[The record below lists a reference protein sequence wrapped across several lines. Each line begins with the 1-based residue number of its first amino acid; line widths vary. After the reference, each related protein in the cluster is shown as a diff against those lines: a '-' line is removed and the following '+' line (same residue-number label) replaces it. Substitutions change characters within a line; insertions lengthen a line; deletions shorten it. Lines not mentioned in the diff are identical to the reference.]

1 MLNSDIRD
9 QAYQFFIEEA
19 PELLQVIETG
29 LLTIRQDRSKPK
41 VHEIMRAA
49 HSIKGGAASVDLE
62 VIKSLSHRLEDYFKA
77 LYQDE
82 VVIDLEL
89 ENLLLQAYDCL
100 RYPLIEQ
107 IETGSF
113 AQEEAWTTAEPI
125 FAQIE
130 TKLGDAL
137 NNDDDYIPSS
147 SDLGVDLLASIFEVD
162 VLQGIEH
169 LETVSSN
176 PQKHDLIAELKNQGE
191 IFLGLGE
198 LLGLP
203 EFTNQVQ
210 AALAAV
216 EANPKQVQTIIK
228 LLAQDLK
235 NTRNAVLA
243 KDKTE
248 TVAEQTQEEFFPIDL
263 DEFLEDDEHEIE
275 YATDITHIQSSNL
288 ATDPAYQ
295 VFVEEAIELLEKM
308 ESGLLSIRQDYSPN
322 KVHEIMRAAHSL
334 KGGSASLGLEE
345 IKHIAHHLEDFFK
358 ALHSQEITI
367 DVELE
372 TLLLQGYDCLRL
384 PLMEQITTGYYDQSL
399 AKANAQPV
407 FAKIETKLGDALKNI
422 NDYVDSS
429 SDLGTNIVR
438 YIFEVDVAEELQRLE
453 SVVSDPDNNEVR
465 GEVRAMADV
474 FSGFADLL
482 NLPGFKAIATTT
494 LEALELNPG
503 KPIEIAQLF
512 LSNCLASREEILSGN
527 RSRGGAPTAELLK
540 MANKTISLEEEFP
553 VTSQGKQ
560 RATEEKLTI
569 LQEDIPEEFPADE
582 IEDISALAQNDI
594 AEEFPAYEIQ
604 EIITPGEQNSLE
616 EYETISTGE
625 LNNNQENYEI
635 IFPGSDN
642 IFGYE
647 DILGGSF
654 EIDERS
660 KGFPTLDDV
669 FGFDQTNLPLNTEL
683 FDQYFEGIET
693 SQPSLEDVFGEDD
706 FSATPANLDS
716 KNYDKRQLNTPT
728 LEQVFGGDETVSA
741 DTQAENTS
749 KINSN
754 PSLEDLFGDTP
765 STYRNSESTEESAS
779 LTLEEVF
786 NFSEENQSIT
796 EEVFNFSQ
804 GNTQPLIDNRDY
816 HEDIFSFSQQDS
828 NIEDQNRESSTEVS
842 EAITPSLEDVFT
854 LEAEGFEV
862 SPELIDNRSGI
873 SEQSETLEESVKS
886 IERAFAE
893 LPKVK
898 QVPVNTDTRT
908 KSAETESVEPNQ
920 AKNKAPQRQTQ
931 PAGNLSV
938 RVDLNRLETMNNLV
952 GEMSIN
958 RNSLSLQNDQL
969 QSSVK
974 ELTNRFSRFYLMTN
988 KLREIADQMLISP
1001 QLAYNNYALEGLSN
1015 QPQETKYYRSDF
1027 DSLEMDRYG
1036 TINSMLQGLLEE
1048 MMQIEESVDDV
1059 ILFAKQSDQ
1068 TLQQQRL
1075 MLTRVRDELMWA
1087 RMLPLG
1093 ELLNRFPRML
1103 RDMSTTYNKPTVMKI
1118 TGTGVL
1124 VDKAALE
1131 KLYDP
1136 LLHLVR
1142 NAFDHGIESREL
1154 RKKSGKPEE
1163 GLIEIKAY
1171 HKGNQTVIE
1180 INDDGQGIN
1189 YDKIGRKAVD
1199 LGLLTPEQVAVV
1211 SSSRLL
1217 DLIFDPGFSTAAKVS
1232 ELSGRGMGLDV
1243 VRTQLQAL
1251 KGTIVVTSTF
1261 GQGTSFILRL
1271 PLTLTLAKLLVC
1283 LVGSTAVAF
1292 PSDSIEEIIIPD
1304 AAQIKYSGENRFLQ
1318 LNQELVAVYS
1328 LKQLMKYNCSVPESF
1343 SSKALTS
1350 VPIPAE
1356 WASPLLVLRRG
1367 QQLIALEV
1375 ERLVTE
1381 QELVIKP
1388 FGGAIAPPSYSYG
1401 CTIIGDGTLIPVING
1416 VMLVEY
1422 LVDNNAH
1429 HLINNKGHSP
1439 NPNASYLGGNNTGS
1453 NNHTFTVETVL
1464 VVDDSTAMRRTIALT
1479 LEKAG
1484 YRVIQARDGKDAL
1497 EQLQQGATVNMVICD
1512 IEMPNMNGFEFLGQ
1526 RRRDPQLMNIPV
1538 AMLTSRSNDKHRR
1551 LAMQLGADAYFT
1563 KPYIEP
1569 EFVKAIKSTIKTV

>member
-62 VIKSLSHRLEDYFKA
+62 MIKTISHRLEDYFKA

-82 VVIDLEL
+82 VEIDLEL

-113 AQEEAWTTAEPI
+113 AQEEAWLKAEPI

-137 NNDDDYIPSS
+137 NNEDDYIPSS

-169 LETVSSN
+169 LETVSNN
-176 PQKHDLIAELKNQGE
+176 PQKYDVVAELKNQGE

-210 AALAAV
+210 TALAAV
-216 EANPKQVQTIIK
+216 EVNPKQAQTIIIS
-228 LLAQDLK
+228 LAQDLK
-235 NTRNAVLA
+235 KTREAVLA
-243 KDKTE
+243 GDNSEKVPE
-248 TVAEQTQEEFFPIDL
+248 EPQEPEEFYPVDL
-263 DEFLEDDEHEIE
+263 DEFLEDEDEEEDLE
-275 YATDITHIQSSNL
+275 YSTDITQIQSSNL

-308 ESGLLSIRQDYSPN
+308 ESGLLTIRQDYSPN
-322 KVHEIMRAAHSL
+322 KIHEIMRAAHSL
-334 KGGSASLGLEE
+334 KGGSASLGLQQ
-345 IKHIAHHLEDFFK
+345 IKNIAHHLEDFFK

-384 PLMEQITTGYYDQSL
+384 PLMEQITTGYYDQNL

-407 FAKIETKLGDALKNI
+407 FARIETKLGDALKNI

-438 YIFEVDVAEELQRLE
+438 YIFEVDVAEELKRLE
-453 SVVSDPDNNEVR
+453 SVLSDPEHNEVR
-465 GEVRAMADV
+465 GEIRAMADV
-474 FSGFADLL
+474 FAGFADLL
-482 NLPGFKAIATTT
+482 NLPGFKAIASTTI
-494 LEALELNPG
+494 EALELNPDQ
-503 KPIEIAQLF
+503 PIQIAQVF

-527 RSRGGAPTAELLK
+527 RSTGGSPTPELLR
-540 MANKTISLEEEFP
+540 MANKRSSLEEEVFP
-553 VTSQGKQ
+553 FTPQ
-560 RATEEKLTI
+560 RKEIAAEEKLTVI
-569 LQEDIPEEFPADE
+569 QEDIPEEFQAYE
-582 IEDISALAQNDI
+582 IEEISVLAPENLT
-594 AEEFPAYEIQ
+594 EEIEVDEIQ
-604 EIITPGEQNSLE
+604 EIFTPIE
-616 EYETISTGE
+616 
-625 LNNNQENYEI
+625 ENYPEASETSNRI
-635 IFPGSDN
+635 VPANNEENSQILLTSEEN
-642 IFGYE
+642 LYSYE
-647 DILGGSF
+647 DILDGSF
-654 EIDERS
+654 EIEEKS
-660 KGFPTLDDV
+660 KVFPSLDDV
-669 FGFDQTNLPLNTEL
+669 FGFDQENLALNSEL
-683 FDQYFEGIET
+683 FEGDWEGIQT
-693 SQPSLEDVFGEDD
+693 SPPSLEDVFGVEDL
-706 FSATPANLDS
+706 SGSSPPLGRINS
-716 KNYDKRQLNTPT
+716 DKRQFNTPT
-728 LEQVFGGDETVSA
+728 LEQVFGGDETVSG
-741 DTQAENTS
+741 DIHAEVTPEMGL
-749 KINSN
+749 N
-754 PSLEDLFGDTP
+754 PSLEDLFGDQEATLMTP
-765 STYRNSESTEESAS
+765 TEDSGS

-786 NFSEENQSIT
+786 NFSDE
-796 EEVFNFSQ
+796 
-804 GNTQPLIDNRDY
+804 NTQPLRD
-816 HEDIFSFSQQDS
+816 
-828 NIEDQNRESSTEVS
+828 NRESQEDVFSVSPQESEITAQTMESSSEVFG
-842 EAITPSLEDVFT
+842 ATTPSLEDVFSLDT
-854 LEAEGFEV
+854 GIVEV
-862 SPELIDNRSGI
+862 SHELIDHGEETS
-873 SEQSETLEESVKS
+873 QPPETLEESVKS

-893 LPKVK
+893 LPQVK
-898 QVPVNTDTRT
+898 EVPVNVDNSP
-908 KSAETESVEPNQ
+908 KSGATIIEDSNQ
-920 AKNKAPQRQTQ
+920 DQNKTAKRQT
-931 PAGNLSV
+931 PTPGNLSV

-958 RNSLSLQNDQL
+958 RNSLSLQNGQL
-969 QSSVK
+969 QTSVK
-974 ELTNRFSRFYLMTN
+974 DLTNRFSRFYMMTN
-988 KLREIADQMLISP
+988 KLREMADQMLISP
-1001 QLAYNNYALEGLSN
+1001 QFASNYAEGFGN
-1015 QPQETKYYRSDF
+1015 QPQETKSYRADF

-1075 MLTRVRDELMWA
+1075 MLTRLRDELMWA

-1103 RDMSTTYNKPTVMKI
+1103 RDMSTSYDKPATIKI

-1154 RKKSGKPEE
+1154 RKQSGKPEE

-1180 INDDGQGIN
+1180 ITDDGQGIN
-1189 YDKIGRKAVD
+1189 YEKIGRKAVD
-1199 LGLLTPEQVAVV
+1199 LGILTPEQVAVA
-1211 SSSRLL
+1211 STSKLL

-1251 KGTIVVTSTF
+1251 KGTIVVRSTL
-1261 GQGTSFILRL
+1261 GQGSSFILRL

-1292 PSDSIEEIIIPD
+1292 PSDSIEEIIIPEPQ
-1304 AAQIKYSGENRFLQ
+1304 QIKYSGENRFLQ
-1318 LNQELVAVYS
+1318 LNQDIVAIYS
-1328 LKQLMKYNCSVPESF
+1328 LKEIMQYNCTIPESF

-1350 VPIPAE
+1350 VPIPEE

-1388 FGGAIAPPSYSYG
+1388 FGSALAPPIYSYG

-1422 LVDNNAH
+1422 LVDRTGNN
-1429 HLINNKGHSP
+1429 LTNKKILSLD
-1439 NPNASYLGGNNTGS
+1439 PNAPASGNNSDEIAPPTYKQQ
-1453 NNHTFTVETVL
+1453 TVL

-1497 EQLQQGATVNMVICD
+1497 EQLQQGPTVNMVICD

-1569 EFVKAIKSTIKTV
+1569 EFVKAIKSTIKTI